1 MPIYPAPISHT
12 RNRGTKTNDSYS
24 RKPKNRC
31 WVYPSDDRVVQ
42 FLHYLSIEKNFS
54 NHTHRAYQID
64 LSQFLEFLLDRR
76 NGKDIGQVK
85 REDIRD
91 FIGYLL
97 KYGYEKS
104 SVARKLSS
112 LKSFYKFL
120 ARKKITLSNPV
131 RAIKTPKITKRL
143 PGFLTQYQTQKILDI
158 SGTDERSLRN
168 RAIVEVLYGA
178 GLRASELV
186 GLNISDVDFYNE
198 MILVKGKGG
207 KERIVPLG
215 SYAQKAVKEYLGIRR
230 NKDNPAVFLN
240 LQGRRITTRS
250 VQTIVKRLI
259 SRVSEASHTNPH
271 TLRHSFATHLLERG
285 ADLRAVQEL
294 LGHSSLSATQIY
306 THLSVERLKKIY
318 DKAHPRAE
326 ESTK

>member
-1 MPIYPAPISHT
+1 MPIYPA
-12 RNRGTKTNDSYS
+12 DE
-24 RKPKNRC
+24 
-31 WVYPSDDRVVQ
+31 RVQ
-42 FLHYLSIEKNFS
+42 AFLTYLSHEKNFS
-54 NHTHRAYQID
+54 AHTNRAYQID
-64 LSQFLEFLLDRR
+64 LGQFLEFLLDRKD
-76 NGKDIGQVK
+76 GKDIIKIK

-97 KYGYEKS
+97 KYGYERS

-120 ARKKITLSNPV
+120 TRRKIITANPL
-131 RAIKTPKITKRL
+131 RAVKTPKITKRL
-143 PGFLTQYQTQKILDI
+143 PGFLTQYQTQKIMDI
-158 SGTDERSLRN
+158 TGTDERSLRN
-168 RAIVEVLYGA
+168 RAIMEVLYGA

-186 GLNISDVDFYNE
+186 GLNVDDVDFYNE
-198 MILVKGKGG
+198 VILVKGKGG

-215 SYAQKAVKEYLGIRR
+215 SYAQKAIKEYLAERKS
-230 NKDNPAVFLN
+230 KDNFALFLN
-240 LQGRRITTRS
+240 QHGKRLTTRS
-250 VQTIVKRLI
+250 VQTIVKRMI
-259 SRVSEASHTNPH
+259 SKVSDASHTNPH

-306 THLSVERLKKIY
+306 THISIERLKKIY

-326 ESTK
+326 E

>member
-1 MPIYPAPISHT
+1 MPIYPTDLRLQS
-12 RNRGTKTNDSYS
+12 
-24 RKPKNRC
+24 
-31 WVYPSDDRVVQ
+31 
-42 FLHYLSIEKNFS
+42 FLSYLSNEKNFS
-54 NHTHRAYQID
+54 AHTCRSYQVD
-64 LSQFLEFLLDRR
+64 LSQFLEFLADRKH
-76 NGKDIGQVK
+76 GKDIIKIK

-112 LKSFYKFL
+112 LKSFYKYL
-120 ARKKITLSNPV
+120 TRRKIITANPV
-131 RAIKTPKITKRL
+131 RTVKTPKISKKL

-158 SGTDERSLRN
+158 SGKDERSLRN
-168 RAIVEVLYGA
+168 KAIMEVLYGA

-186 GLNISDVDFYNE
+186 GLNIDDIDMHNE
-198 MILVKGKGG
+198 VVTVKGKGN

-215 SYAQKAVKEYLGIRR
+215 SYALQAVKEYLAMR
-230 NKDNPAVFLN
+230 KDKTNPALFLN
-240 LQGRRITTRS
+240 LLGKRLTTRS
-250 VQTIVKRLI
+250 VQTIVKRII
-259 SRVSEASHTNPH
+259 SKVSDASHTNPH

-318 DKAHPRAE
+318 NKAHPRAE
-326 ESTK
+326 E

>member
-1 MPIYPAPISHT
+1 MFDILTLYKDIILFDMPIYPT
-12 RNRGTKTNDSYS
+12 DSRIQS
-24 RKPKNRC
+24 
-31 WVYPSDDRVVQ
+31 
-42 FLHYLSIEKNFS
+42 FLTYLSQEKNFS
-54 NHTHRAYQID
+54 THTYRSYQVD
-64 LSQFLEFLLDRR
+64 LGQFLEFLADRKS
-76 NGKDIGQVK
+76 GKDLSKIN

-91 FIGYLL
+91 YIGFLL

-112 LKSFYKFL
+112 LKSLYKFL
-120 ARKKITLSNPV
+120 TRRKIVNSNPV
-131 RAIKTPKITKRL
+131 RAVKTPKISKKL
-143 PGFLTQYQTQKILDI
+143 PGFLTEYQTQKIMDI
-158 SGTDERSLRN
+158 QGNDERSFRN
-168 RAIVEVLYGA
+168 KAIMEVLYGA

-186 GLNISDVDFYNE
+186 SLNISDIDLHNDIV
-198 MILVKGKGG
+198 LVKGKGG

-215 SYAQKAVKEYLGIRR
+215 SYAQKAVQEYLTIRKEK
-230 NKDNPAVFLN
+230 NNHALFLN
-240 LQGRRITTRS
+240 LQGKRLTTRS

-259 SRVSEASHTNPH
+259 SRVADASHTNPH

-306 THLSVERLKKIY
+306 THISVERLKKIY

-326 ESTK
+326 E

>member
-1 MPIYPAPISHT
+1 MPIYPSD
-12 RNRGTKTNDSYS
+12 NRVT
-24 RKPKNRC
+24 
-31 WVYPSDDRVVQ
+31 Q
-42 FLHYLSIEKNFS
+42 FLSYLSIEKNFS
-54 NHTHRAYQID
+54 SHTNRAYQID
-64 LSQFLEFLLDRR
+64 LGQYLEFLLDRKG
-76 NGKDIGQVK
+76 GKDISRVK

-120 ARKKITLSNPV
+120 NRRKIIITNPV

-143 PGFLTQYQTQKILDI
+143 PGFLTQYQTQKIFTI
-158 SGTDERSLRN
+158 VGNDEGSLRN
-168 RAIVEVLYGA
+168 RAIIEVLYGA
-178 GLRASELV
+178 GLRASELIN
-186 GLNISDVDFYNE
+186 LNIDDIDFHNDVV
-198 MILVKGKGG
+198 LVKGKGS

-215 SYAQKAVKEYLGIRR
+215 SYAQKAVKEYLVLR
-230 NKDNPAVFLN
+230 KDKNNPAIFLN
-240 LQGRRITTRS
+240 LQGKRLTTRS
-250 VQTIVKRLI
+250 VQTIVKRLV
-259 SRVSEASHTNPH
+259 SRVAEASHTNPH

-285 ADLRAVQEL
+285 ADLRAIQEL

-306 THLSVERLKKIY
+306 THISIERLKKIY

-326 ESTK
+326 VETK